1 MWNWFSKNA
10 QAFGAL
16 FSAAALFGIL
26 FQVYAADKAQRA
38 QSARDIYREFVALT
52 ISKPEL
58 VSFDW
63 SPEASG
69 NDRIA
74 YEAYVEYL
82 LYTSEQVI
90 SVSPEWKQTMIGW
103 FESHTTYLCT
113 FKDLAAYTPEVQ
125 SLIID
130 ATAKACSQF

>member
-1 MWNWFSKNA
+1 MWNWFSKHS

-16 FSAAALFGIL
+16 FSAAALLGIL

-52 ISKPEL
+52 INKPEL
-58 VSFDW
+58 VSYEWNATAPDK
-63 SPEASG
+63 
-69 NDRIA
+69 DRIA

-90 SVSPEWKQTMIGW
+90 AVSPDWQQTMVGW
-103 FESHTTYLCT
+103 FENQTPYLCT
-113 FKDLAAYTPEVQ
+113 FTDLGAYTPEVQ
-125 SLIID
+125 TLITEIK
-130 ATAKACSQF
+130 AKGCS